1 MCIRVIDR
9 HMSVFVCVCVCVCVC
24 VPDTDA
30 QLGINSIC
38 FLLLVPS
45 SFWTVGLHSLVNVC
59 VCVCVCVCG
68 GGPTLCLMLNY
79 EIMLPL
85 RI

>member
-1 MCIRVIDR
+1 MENKNIK
-9 HMSVFVCVCVCVCVC
+9 SVNVHRSYRQTHERVCVCVCVCVC

-59 VCVCVCVCG
+59 VCGGGGCVCACVWV
-68 GGPTLCLMLNY
+68 GPHCV
-79 EIMLPL
+79 
-85 RI
+85 